1 VVPTDRRAAV
11 TRVAVVGVAYDHA
24 PRGDGRNDAEL
35 LAPVVDAALD
45 DSGLTRDDIGVVC
58 SAGSEFLNGV
68 VGSVMG
74 AFDGLPGWP
83 PRTHTHLEGD
93 GAFACYEAWIRL
105 LAGEATAA
113 LVCAY
118 SRPLADD
125 PARLVTVQLDP
136 YLVAP
141 LAPDATVV
149 AALQARALLDA
160 GRYGEADL
168 AQVVASRRSGT
179 DPGDLIPEPYV
190 ASPLRD
196 ADCPTVCAG
205 AAAVVLAVEDRV
217 AGSSGARAWITGI
230 EQRVETGA
238 LGARDL
244 TVSPSTSAAA
254 ASLGVTGSDI
264 DVLEVHARYSHEEL
278 ILVDAIG
285 ARSVGALNR
294 SGGALVADPQMAT
307 GLVRVAAAAEAVRRG
322 DARRAVA
329 HATNGP
335 CLQHN
340 LVALLEREA

>member
-1 VVPTDRRAAV
+1 V
-11 TRVAVVGVAYDHA
+11 TAVAVVGVAYDHA
-24 PRGDGRNDAEL
+24 PLGDGRTDAEL
-35 LAPVVDAALD
+35 LGPVVDAALA

-74 AFDGLPGWP
+74 AFDAIPGSP

-93 GAFACYEAWIRL
+93 GAFALYEAWVRL

-125 PARLVTVQLDP
+125 PDRLLALQLDP

-141 LAPDATVV
+141 LEPDATVI
-149 AALQARALLDA
+149 AALQARALLDS
-160 GRYGEADL
+160 GRYDEDDL
-168 AQVVASRRSGT
+168 AAIVGARR
-179 DPGDLIPEPYV
+179 PGADVEELLSQPCV
-190 ASPLRD
+190 ASPLRL
-196 ADCPTVCAG
+196 ADCPMVCAG
-205 AAAVVLAVEDRV
+205 AAAVVLAVDDQV
-217 AGSSGARAWITGI
+217 AGPTGAPAWISGI

-254 ASLGVTGSDI
+254 AALGVTRSDV
-264 DVLEVHARYSHEEL
+264 DVLELHARYSHEEL

-285 ARSVGALNR
+285 AGAVGAVNP
-294 SGGALVADPQMAT
+294 SGGALAADPSMAT
-307 GLVRVAAAAEAVRRG
+307 GLVRVAAAADAVRRG

-340 LVALLEREA
+340 LLALLEGET